1 MDQALHVTAP
11 ARTIWDGDHIAAALA
26 LAERQARRCARQRSL
41 AEADREDL
49 RQEILLAVVER
60 AHRFDPGTA
69 PWAAFVTLLARH
81 AAADWLRAERQRQ
94 SVITASIDEMID
106 ADAAVDTLAID
117 DTDRGADLR
126 AALEAFLLDAPPS
139 ACNTLLLIA
148 AACGDVA
155 AAQRASGLPPSSFY
169 RALAAL
175 RFWLHAAGLRGRSR
189 RLGKNARLDR

>member
-1 MDQALHVTAP
+1 MDETLHVTAP
-11 ARTIWDGDHIAAALA
+11 ARTIWDGDQIATALA
-26 LAERQARRCARQRSL
+26 LADRQASRCARQRSL
-41 AEADREDL
+41 GEADREDL

-60 AHRFDPGTA
+60 AHRFDPATA

-81 AAADWLRAERQRQ
+81 AIADWLRAEQTHR
-94 SVITASIDEMID
+94 SAGMISIEEMID
-106 ADAAVDTLAID
+106 ADATVDALAVA

-139 ACNTLLLIA
+139 ACTTLLLIA

-189 RLGKNARLDR
+189 RLGKNARVDR